1 MKHIVFY
8 SGGIGSYFAAK
19 RVVEKYGNEDVI
31 LLFTD
36 TLIEDEDLYRFI
48 EESSEKLGVELVKI
62 SDGRTPWEVA
72 RDVRYIPNSRI
83 AQCSHFLK
91 QKTAEKY
98 IKENYTP
105 DDCILYLGIDWS
117 EQHRINAPLKNWAP
131 YHLKFPMIEK
141 PFLNKDE
148 MLRILSEEDNIKIP
162 RLYELGF
169 SHNNCGGFCFRAGVA
184 HFKNLLDKLPER
196 YLEHEQNEQSLLE
209 YLGRDDISILRR
221 TRNGIKTN
229 ITMKAL
235 REELEENNSQLSFD
249 DQFDFG
255 GCGCFVH
262 ESTYDVI
269 EFTPETT
276 KNLNVVNK

>member
-19 RVVEKYGNEDVI
+19 RVIDKFGKDDVI

-48 EESSEKLGVELVKI
+48 DETSEKLGAKLVKI

-72 RDVRYIPNSRI
+72 KDVRYIPNSRI

-98 IKENYTP
+98 IKENYKP
-105 DDCILYLGIDWS
+105 DECTLYLGIDWS
-117 EQHRINAPLKNWAP
+117 EQHRVNAPTKNWAP
-131 YHLKFPMIEK
+131 YRLDFPMIEK
-141 PFLNKDE
+141 PFLSKDE
-148 MLRILSEEDNIKIP
+148 MLKILVENDGVKIP
-162 RLYELGF
+162 KLYELGF
-169 SHNNCGGFCFRAGVA
+169 THNNCGGFCFRAGVA
-184 HFKNLLDKLPER
+184 HFKNLLDKMPDR
-196 YLEHEQNEQSLLE
+196 YLEHEKNEQNLLE
-209 YLGRDDISILRR
+209 YLGRNDISILRR
-221 TRNGIKTN
+221 TRKGKKVN
-229 ITMKAL
+229 ITLKEL
-235 REELEENNSQLSFD
+235 REELEENDSQLTFD

-262 ESTYDVI
+262 ESTYEVL
-269 EFTPETT
+269 EFDKENT
-276 KNLNVVNK
+276 KGFKIVNE